1 MFAKLARRLGQ
12 RQAVITFAR
21 LVIVPIDR
29 VLARLTGGRVVLFG
43 MRDLTGL
50 MLTTTGRRS
59 GEPRTVPLLYLA
71 DGDDY
76 LVVGSNFGRH
86 AHPAWSTNLLANPD
100 ATVTVRGTTIPVRA
114 QLAEGA
120 EREALM
126 VKLKRHWPAYGS
138 YEVWADGRTLRV
150 FRLTRR

>member
-1 MFAKLARRLGQ
+1 MFARIARRLGQ

-29 VLARLTGGRVVLFG
+29 FLARLTNGRLVLFG
-43 MRDLTGL
+43 MRELPGL
-50 MLTTTGRRS
+50 LLTTTGRHS

-71 DGDDY
+71 DGDDF
-76 LVVGSNFGRH
+76 LVVGSNFGRR
-86 AHPAWSTNLLANPD
+86 AHPAWSSNLLANPD

-114 QLAEGA
+114 HLAEGA
-120 EREALM
+120 ERDALL

-138 YEVWADGRTLRV
+138 YEVWADGRVLRV